1 MKASD
6 FLIYAIG
13 FTAQLLFSWRM
24 IDQWISSEKNKKTQ
38 VPRQFWTHSLMASVL
53 LFTYGW
59 LRHDFAI
66 IFGQILTYYIYIRN
80 IQIQGYWNKIPVIL
94 RWLLPVFPVIVF
106 YYTFNNNVIDIDR
119 FFRNEKIPM
128 WLIILGV
135 CGQTIFTLRFVYQW
149 LYSEK
154 RKQSLL
160 PIGFWWCSL
169 TGCVL
174 ILLYAVI
181 RKDPVLIVGQ
191 CSGFVV
197 YLRNIMIIRKSWAK

>member
-1 MKASD
+1 MKTSD
-6 FLIYAIG
+6 FFIYTIG

-24 IDQWISSEKNKKTQ
+24 IDQWMSSERSKKTE

-66 IFGQILTYYIYIRN
+66 VFGQILTYYIYIRN

-94 RWLLPVFPVIVF
+94 RWLLPFFPVIVF

-119 FFRNEKIPM
+119 FFRNDKIPV

-135 CGQTIFTLRFVYQW
+135 CGQTIFILRFVYQW

-154 RKQSLL
+154 KKKSLL

-191 CSGFVV
+191 LSGFVV
-197 YLRNIMIIRKSWAK
+197 YLRNIMIIRKSRFI